1 MDQVN
6 PSRRKPSQA
15 KGGQPCAGTQEA
27 QSQSQSQSQPDAP
40 SQGLEA
46 VSFEQAMA
54 ELETLVAKLE
64 GGDLPLAEALA
75 AYQRGSKLA
84 GHAQSLLDHVQ
95 SQIEVIESGQARSID
110 RASLISQIKE

>member
-27 QSQSQSQSQPDAP
+27 QSQSQPDAP